1 MKFRN
6 AWIDPRIV
14 QLRPED
20 AQAYLT
26 RQGWKLVGPAS
37 NPELVR
43 YEIEGNESA
52 PTLFVPV
59 RVDAGPGVQWM
70 INLVAHLAHFED
82 RWAVDVLNDVLRQ
95 AADGVAANGPAAS
108 LKGEPAAR

>member
-14 QLRPED
+14 QARPEE
-20 AQAYLT
+20 ARAYLA

-37 NPELVR
+37 NPELLR

-52 PTLFVPV
+52 PTLFVPI
-59 RVDAGPGVQWM
+59 RVDAGPGLQWM
-70 INLVAHLAHFED
+70 IDLVADLAHFED
-82 RWAVDVLNDVLRQ
+82 RWAVDVLNDMLRPT
-95 AADGVAANGPAAS
+95 ADGMAANGPATAA
-108 LKGEPAAR
+108 KGEPAAR